1 MSLFFSGF
9 LDTHTEPQVSSKAW
23 EIQTVLLIV
32 LLKEKR
38 GELMSVVTANDLKT
52 KGVSAI
58 EASLLEDEEVI
69 ISVRGRNTYVV
80 MDLHKYAKF
89 REYELEIALLEAR
102 ADLRLDVI
110 MKSSVND
117 HMLQVSDE
125 L

>member
-1 MSLFFSGF
+1 
-9 LDTHTEPQVSSKAW
+9 
-23 EIQTVLLIV
+23 
-32 LLKEKR
+32 
-38 GELMSVVTANDLKT
+38 MSVVTANDLKT

-58 EASLLEDEEVI
+58 EAGLLEDEEVI

-102 ADLRLDVI
+102 ADLRHE
-110 MKSSVND
+110 SSVND